1 MVLEEQE
8 DVALVNNSED
18 ESLRDFELESM
29 DGEWGAE
36 EEPNDWDDLPSVD
49 GDLESDD
56 DGDLVSRS
64 DDEEF
69 PYRLCEGTLD
79 PLES

>member
-8 DVALVNNSED
+8 DTALVNNSED
-18 ESLRDFELESM
+18 ESLCDFEPESM
-29 DGEWGAE
+29 DGRNAE
-36 EEPNDWDDLPSVD
+36 EELNDWDDLLSVD

-56 DGDLVSRS
+56 DGDRSS